1 MRLRAIRVRDVGP
14 FRDGLSVEG
23 LSGGLDV
30 LIASNE
36 AGKSTV
42 FRSVETLFFEKYDT
56 TKASVMDMVAATGS
70 ATIEADFEAA
80 GGLWRVT
87 KSFGRQKKARL
98 LSMSD
103 ANAKGA
109 EYTGAEAEARLAA
122 LVGLEGG
129 KPGPLGFLWVGQGGA
144 LEPRAPEAKR
154 AEAAPLKE
162 IIEREV
168 AELTGAGRLR
178 RLREEVTGELSCL
191 ATEAKRHPKAAGPWG
206 QAIRRRDEIAAD
218 VERARAARDASE
230 QRLAERARLIVRRD
244 ELAAPPDVSANGIEA
259 ATRVRDAAL
268 EAVASA
274 ETSERRYDAA
284 RARRLEADR
293 ERERAEARTRE
304 LTEAADRIAAIEAD
318 LEELDPQ
325 LATAR
330 SEYDRLGRDHAE
342 AEAVH
347 ASLESALGR
356 LEHET
361 ARARRSRDA
370 KEAARQFEET
380 SRRLSEATSLDAKL
394 VELSAAIEAN
404 PATAAALDELARA
417 EAASVRAADA
427 LAASAPRVEIKY
439 APDAERVV
447 LVDGRPAPEGIVTPS
462 SEGGQWPLQLL
473 IPGVGTIIVDAGGGS
488 DRKAQE
494 RAHAEAKEKLRRGLA
509 ALGVGTFREARSR
522 FERRQDDERERAEA
536 RARLSG
542 IAPHGTAALASEA
555 ERLRAL
561 AAEDVPDTPDLDAV
575 TRDLETTRAKRAEA
589 AKRLASSR
597 EASEAAGRTLAGLE
611 ARVQSTRDALGG
623 AQQDA
628 LGGAQQDALGGAQ
641 QDALGRAQRET
652 PGGAQQ
658 DALGRAQRK
667 TPGGARQENLHRAQ
681 REDATADASPDLQAH
696 RNLATRQLEA
706 ATSAANAALREEVA
720 LREAVLPPVERAK
733 LIGQRDHWQ
742 AVFDKLV
749 REKRDI
755 DLKLERIS
763 GEQSGAEQ
771 GGTADLERLEEEL
784 AEAEEAVARYES
796 EVAGL
801 VLLEGLVDDAVAAAR
816 DHMIEPVLR
825 RLSPYLEAV
834 LPGSAIMM
842 GDDLAVAGLIRNGGE
857 VPLSVLSGGTREQIA
872 VMARLAYA
880 RVLAENGRPT
890 PVILD
895 DALVYSDDARLAA
908 MFKALEMASEH
919 HQVLVLSCHAR
930 WFSGLGGN
938 RIELGTWTGKPVG

>member
-80 GGLWRVT
+80 GGLWRIT

-218 VERARAARDASE
+218 VERARAARYASE

-304 LTEAADRIAAIEAD
+304 LTEAADRISAIEAD
-318 LEELDPQ
+318 LEELEPQ

-462 SEGGQWPLQLL
+462 PEGGQWPLQLL

-597 EASEAAGRTLAGLE
+597 EAAEAAGRALAGLE
-611 ARVQSTRDALGG
+611 ARVQSTRDALGR
-623 AQQDA
+623 AQRET
-628 LGGAQQDALGGAQ
+628 LGGAQ

-652 PGGAQQ
+652 PGGA
-658 DALGRAQRK
+658 
-667 TPGGARQENLHRAQ
+667 RQENLHRAQ
-681 REDATADASPDLQAH
+681 REDVTADASPDLQTH

-834 LPGSAIMM
+834 LPGSAIML

-872 VMARLAYA
+872 VMVRLAYA

-938 RIELGTWTGKPVG
+938 RIELGTWTSQPVG